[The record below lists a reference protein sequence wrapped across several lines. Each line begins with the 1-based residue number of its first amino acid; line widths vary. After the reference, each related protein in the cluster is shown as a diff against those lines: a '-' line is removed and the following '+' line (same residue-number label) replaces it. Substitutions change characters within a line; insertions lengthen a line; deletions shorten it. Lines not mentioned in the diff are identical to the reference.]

1 MILDIDF
8 SGTSQIQMKLL
19 ASLQFPV
26 SPLSI
31 EKNRMGGSAGV
42 RGSGG
47 LGVRGSGVWGSGG
60 PGVWGLGTERGCIGS
75 SCVVIYALYDVS
87 SV

>member
-8 SGTSQIQMKLL
+8 SGTGQIQMKLL

-47 LGVRGSGVWGSGG
+47 PGVWGLGVRGSGGLGSG
-60 PGVWGLGTERGCIGS
+60 
-75 SCVVIYALYDVS
+75 D
-87 SV
+87 

>member
-8 SGTSQIQMKLL
+8 SGTGQIQMKLL

-31 EKNRMGGSAGV
+31 EKNRMGGSAGS
-42 RGSGG
+42 RGCGV
-47 LGVRGSGVWGSGG
+47 LGD
-60 PGVWGLGTERGCIGS
+60 LGAERGCIGS
-75 SCVVIYALYDVS
+75 SCVVIYALYDVGL
-87 SV
+87 V